1 MRLLEVVTETAYE
14 YTGFWAN
21 FWDIIWWLLAF
32 TVMVAYFFA
41 LFAIITDLFR
51 DHKLSGWWKA
61 LWIIFLIFFPVLTAL
76 VYLIARGNGM
86 ARRSAE
92 AAQAYQ
98 QETDSYIRSVAATSP
113 SEEIAKAKK
122 LLDEGA
128 ISQGEFDQLKAQALS

>member
-1 MRLLEVVTETAYE
+1 MRLLQEAVEATYE
-14 YTGFWAN
+14 YKGFWAS
-21 FWDIIWWLLAF
+21 FADIIWWFLLLA
-32 TVMVAYFFA
+32 VMVAYFFA

-61 LWIIFLIFFPVLTAL
+61 VWIVFLIFFPVLTAL
-76 VYLIARGNGM
+76 VYLIFRGNGM

-98 QETDSYIRSVAATSP
+98 DETDSYIRSVANSSP
-113 SEEIAKAKK
+113 SDEIAKAKK

-128 ISQGEFDQLKAQALS
+128 ISQDEFNALKSQALK